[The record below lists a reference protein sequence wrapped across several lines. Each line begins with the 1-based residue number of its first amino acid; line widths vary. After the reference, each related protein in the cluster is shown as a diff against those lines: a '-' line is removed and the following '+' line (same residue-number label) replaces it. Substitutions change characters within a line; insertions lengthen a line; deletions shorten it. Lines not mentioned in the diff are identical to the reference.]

1 MSISACPACSGS
13 LRFFHAQDGVPAHS
27 CLLLASR
34 QDAVSYPKGDIAL
47 GVCEAC
53 GFITNMEFN
62 PALSDY
68 STSYEETQGFSPRFR
83 AFAHDLAARWI
94 DRYDIRDKDVLE
106 IGCGKGE
113 FLALMCELGGNRG
126 VGIDPSYVPGRH
138 NAETDRAR
146 FISELYNERHAGLA
160 ADVVVCRHTL
170 EHIQPVGGFLHMV
183 RRAIGDRRDVV
194 VLFEVPD
201 TLRVLQEGAFWDV
214 YYEHCSYFTAGS
226 LARLFR
232 ASGFDILDLS
242 LEFDGQ
248 YLVVEAVPADGPVT
262 AEGAGEDDLAEIEAG
277 VQRFRNAYSA
287 TVRLWR
293 EELLVRRA
301 NKERSVIWGA
311 GSKGVSFVV
320 TMGPNSGVDYA
331 VDINPLKQGMYLAGV
346 GTEVVAPEFLKA
358 RPPDLVVVMNPIY
371 IGEITEMLDALDVH
385 PDVRA
390 V

>member
-1 MSISACPACSGS
+1 VSLQACPACAGP

-27 CLLLASR
+27 CLLFASR
-34 QDAVSYPKGDIAL
+34 QDAVSYPKGDITL
-47 GVCEAC
+47 GFCEAC
-53 GFITNMEFN
+53 GFITNMEFD
-62 PALSDY
+62 PAMSDY

-83 AFAHDLAARWI
+83 AFAHDLAVRWI

-146 FISELYNERHAGLA
+146 FIGELYDERHAGLA

-170 EHIQPVGGFLHMV
+170 EHIQPVGEFLGMV

-232 ASGFDILDLS
+232 AAGFDILDLS

-248 YLVVEAVPADGPVT
+248 YLVVEAVPADGPVPT
-262 AEGAGEDDLAEIEAG
+262 EGAGEDDLAEIEAG
-277 VQRFRNAYSA
+277 VEHFRSAYST

-293 EELLVRRA
+293 EELLVRRVRG
-301 NKERSVIWGA
+301 ERTVIWGA
-311 GSKGVSFVV
+311 GSKGVSFLVALS
-320 TMGPNSGVDYA
+320 PNPGVECA

-346 GTEVVAPEFLKA
+346 GTEVVSPEFLKA

-371 IGEITEMLDALDVH
+371 IDEITEMLRALDLH